1 MTLLNKSGMFLLYVK
16 ICGTILKV
24 SKMKKELFM
33 KIEKHNENP
42 ARISIPVGFL
52 IIMQT

>member
-1 MTLLNKSGMFLLYVK
+1 MFLLYVK

-42 ARISIPVGFL
+42 ARIGIPVGFL